1 MKIVVNDAEVT
12 VDEQTSVAALLASL
26 GFPDKG
32 VAVAL
37 NLSVLPRSQWDRAV
51 PADARID
58 VVTAVQGG

>member
-1 MKIVVNDAEVT
+1 MNITVNGEEFT
-12 VDEQTSVAALLASL
+12 VDERISVAHLLDFL

-37 NLSVLPRSQWDRAV
+37 NWAVLPRSQWDREV

>member
-1 MKIVVNDAEVT
+1 MRVTVNDEEVT
-12 VDEQTSVAALLASL
+12 VEEKTSVAALLESL
-26 GFPDKG
+26 GLPDKG

-37 NLSVLPRSQWDRAV
+37 NSAVLPRSQWSRAV